1 MFVGA
6 LDKKSNRRR
15 IARNLQW
22 KLKYGT
28 KNAFCHV
35 KVSIILAQSI
45 HYSLRHRNRH
55 SSLLKKFSRTSYHL
69 ANNFIYQKPNYHF
82 LADEEASICLYQ
94 IQKISLPRGQLFLS
108 TLVPKYPRKN
118 AYVNVQLVT

>member
-1 MFVGA
+1 MGLLEKLFPWKFGHIYVGA
-6 LDKKSNRRR
+6 LDKKSNRHR

-35 KVSIILAQSI
+35 KVSIILAQLI

-55 SSLLKKFSRTSYHL
+55 SSLLR
-69 ANNFIYQKPNYHF
+69 NFHEPVI
-82 LADEEASICLYQ
+82 I
-94 IQKISLPRGQLFLS
+94 
-108 TLVPKYPRKN
+108 
-118 AYVNVQLVT
+118 